1 LRGIRDSKDKGK
13 SIKDK
18 GESEVS
24 PRIMIKIDRK
34 MIEETSRMA
43 ASSLRKR
50 QNRNFHVSYDDPINR
65 MLNAVEPEAYFPPH
79 KHVDPPKREVFVI
92 LKGRVLMVEF
102 DDGGK
107 ITDHVLLEAA
117 AGNFGVEIAPG
128 VWHSLIPLERG
139 SVLYELKDG
148 PYSKEADKVFAP
160 WAPAE
165 GAACAG
171 DFVRK
176 VLAAVGV

>member
-1 LRGIRDSKDKGK
+1 MRATQRKDL
-13 SIKDK
+13 
-18 GESEVS
+18 
-24 PRIMIKIDRK
+24 RIMIKIDRK
-34 MIEETSRMA
+34 LIDETSRMA
-43 ASSLRKR
+43 ASSPRKR

-102 DDGGK
+102 GDDGK
-107 ITDHVLLEAA
+107 IIDHLVLDPG
-117 AGNFGVEIAPG
+117 AGNFGVEFKPD
-128 VWHSLIPLERG
+128 VWHSIMPLEKG
-139 SVLYELKDG
+139 SVLYEIKDG
-148 PYSKEADKVFAP
+148 PYSKETDKVFAP

-165 GAACAG
+165 GAAGAD

-176 VLAAVGV
+176 VLAELKLQRK